1 MNVLSIVSFH
11 KNVVSVVYHSLYK
24 KLWSENGH
32 TWLASKSWKLLDYF
46 FIHHVT
52 KMSAKYKLK
61 MDFSRDE
68 VLDLL
73 FEEENG
79 EALDKIF
86 DSFFVEAVV
95 GVNRS
100 LFCIKPI
107 KRDICKCNFEL
118 LKSYS

>member
-32 TWLASKSWKLLDYF
+32 TWLARLLFY
-46 FIHHVT
+46 T
-52 KMSAKYKLK
+52 SRAKMSAKYKLK

-79 EALDKIF
+79 QALDKIF

-100 LFCIKPI
+100 HFCIKPI